1 MLVLTRKTGQ
11 KIIIA
16 NDIEVIILETKGD
29 AVKIGIEAPRH
40 ITIYREE
47 IYEEIKKSNRQANEQ
62 AQANS
67 LNEAIEAVSL
77 IKPSPPRQDI

>member
-16 NDIEVIILETKGD
+16 NEIEITILETKGD
-29 AVKIGIEAPRH
+29 SVKIGIEAPKQ

-47 IYEEIKKSNRQANEQ
+47 IFEEIRKSNRQATEQ
-62 AQANS
+62 AQAVR
-67 LNEAIEAVSL
+67 LNEAIEAVNL
-77 IKPSPPRQDI
+77 IKPSQSRPEG

>member
-16 NDIEVIILETKGD
+16 NEIEITILETKGD
-29 AVKIGIEAPRH
+29 SVKIGIEAPKQ

-47 IYEEIKKSNRQANEQ
+47 IFEEIKKSNRQATEQ
-62 AQANS
+62 AQAVR
-67 LNEAIEAVSL
+67 LNEAIEAVNL
-77 IKPSPPRQDI
+77 IKPSPSKREG